1 MQKRLSAFG
10 NSLGVVIEKPILQ
23 LLKIDR
29 ETRLEMTTDGDR
41 IVLTPVRTDL
51 TVDAPANDT
60 HPPAPVSELS

>member
-41 IVLTPVRTDL
+41 IVLTPVRLSETAE
-51 TVDAPANDT
+51 TPA
-60 HPPAPVSELS
+60 SEPMAAAL

>member
-41 IVLTPVRTDL
+41 IVLTPVRQSETAE
-51 TVDAPANDT
+51 TPA
-60 HPPAPVSELS
+60 SEPIAAAL